1 MSGIE
6 FLLGDVQEDFNSS
19 RKSLKI
25 QQTAKSAYEKS
36 QYEVGFA
43 APLLFIVI
51 QKCRQRS
58 I

>member
-6 FLLGDVQEDFNSS
+6 FLLGDVQEDFKSS

-43 APLLFIVI
+43 ACSFIVHCYS
-51 QKCRQRS
+51 KM
-58 I
+58 